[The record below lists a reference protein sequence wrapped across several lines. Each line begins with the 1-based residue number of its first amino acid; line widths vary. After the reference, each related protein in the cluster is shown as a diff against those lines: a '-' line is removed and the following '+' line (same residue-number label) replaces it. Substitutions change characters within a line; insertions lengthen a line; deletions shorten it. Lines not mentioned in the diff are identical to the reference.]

1 MAILYKILCSFLKGH
16 IEWVIQLFFFFY
28 FYLHLSYTASVC
40 SEFIITWSE
49 RRRGNYKTRQ
59 FKINCMRQYQTMM
72 GLRRGSA
79 QVQLEIREVS
89 DKQQMHLGCEEG
101 SILETNCRN
110 KVSVEGRME
119 EWTVWNW
126 RVVKYVQRIESR
138 LWYTLLWE
146 CTSLF
151 PLYSNSGI
159 VWYSWLINWI
169 YLLSLLTI

>member
-1 MAILYKILCSFLKGH
+1 
-16 IEWVIQLFFFFY
+16 
-28 FYLHLSYTASVC
+28 
-40 SEFIITWSE
+40 
-49 RRRGNYKTRQ
+49 
-59 FKINCMRQYQTMM
+59 MRQYQTMM

-101 SILETNCRN
+101 SILAMNCRN

-138 LWYTLLWE
+138 L
-146 CTSLF
+146 
-151 PLYSNSGI
+151 
-159 VWYSWLINWI
+159 
-169 YLLSLLTI
+169 

>member
-1 MAILYKILCSFLKGH
+1 
-16 IEWVIQLFFFFY
+16 
-28 FYLHLSYTASVC
+28 
-40 SEFIITWSE
+40 
-49 RRRGNYKTRQ
+49 
-59 FKINCMRQYQTMM
+59 MRQYQTMM

-79 QVQLEIREVS
+79 QVQLEIREVP

-138 LWYTLLWE
+138 L
-146 CTSLF
+146 
-151 PLYSNSGI
+151 
-159 VWYSWLINWI
+159 
-169 YLLSLLTI
+169 